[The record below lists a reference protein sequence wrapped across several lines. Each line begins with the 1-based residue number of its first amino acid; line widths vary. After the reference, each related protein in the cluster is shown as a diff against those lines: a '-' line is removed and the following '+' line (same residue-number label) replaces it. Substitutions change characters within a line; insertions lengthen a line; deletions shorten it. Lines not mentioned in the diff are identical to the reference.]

1 MKNKI
6 KNKNINNIKTESKGL
21 TVKKILNSNSDFRH
35 YYDKYHFMTS
45 IKEDSNLDFLFLK
58 SLKNYPK
65 IEKVVVR
72 INSWE
77 CYESRKNLQTSSTVT
92 PELLLTMKALLK
104 VLDGKPDFF
113 LKKDVY
119 DKKINEFQMKSGFE
133 SFFIL
138 HDKEEIYSLFDKLY
152 FESDIVQRFVIDQ
165 VDLSVLDSKDQ
176 QTITLKFGLDEFSE
190 VKFFED
196 FLNID
201 FNVKLITV
209 TIEFLIKGKIQFIK

>member
-6 KNKNINNIKTESKGL
+6 KKISSTESKSL
-21 TVKKILNSNSDFRH
+21 KKTLNSNLDYRQ

-45 IKEDSNLDFLFLK
+45 IKEDSDLNFLGLN
-58 SLKNYPK
+58 SLKEYPK
-65 IEKVVVR
+65 VEKVTIR

-77 CYESRKNLQTSSTVT
+77 SYDSRKNLQLSSSIT
-92 PELLLTMKALLK
+92 PELLLTMKSLLK
-104 VLDGKPDFF
+104 VLGGKPDFF

-133 SFFIL
+133 NFFIL
-138 HDKEEIYSLFDKLY
+138 HDKEDIYSLFDKLF
-152 FESDIVQRFVIDQ
+152 FESDIVQRYIVDQ
-165 VDLSVLDSKDQ
+165 IDLSLLNSKNQ
-176 QTITLKFGLDEFSE
+176 QTITFKFGLDEFSE
-190 VKFFED
+190 AKFFED

-209 TIEFLIKGKIQFIK
+209 TIEFLVQGKIQFIK